1 MGLTAAEPRRGPH
14 RTGRRCMTGQT
25 DPGSI
30 HPVRRVVS
38 ELEVS
43 AGLDSLIGGP
53 WMKSMTLL
61 VAALLLAG
69 TLISCSQSGQD
80 EAATASVTELT
91 TFAQKSSYAIGV
103 NVASSLSQVKDDLDQ
118 AAFFQGLRDALAG
131 RDLLLSDEE
140 AQQVMQEFTKN
151 MQTRQAADRSA
162 ASTRNLEEGRAFLA
176 KNKEQEG
183 VITTAS
189 GLQYRVLREGTG
201 PSPKATDR
209 VTVNYSGKLI
219 DGTEFDSSYKRGEPA
234 TFAVNG
240 VIKGWSEALQL
251 MKVGGKYE
259 LFIPSDL
266 AYGERGAGQS
276 IGPNATLIFE
286 VELLKIED

>member
-1 MGLTAAEPRRGPH
+1 
-14 RTGRRCMTGQT
+14 
-25 DPGSI
+25 
-30 HPVRRVVS
+30 
-38 ELEVS
+38 
-43 AGLDSLIGGP
+43 
-53 WMKSMTLL
+53 MKSIALL
-61 VAALLLAG
+61 VAALLLTG

-162 ASTRNLEEGRAFLA
+162 ASTRNQEEGRAFLA

-240 VIKGWSEALQL
+240 VIKGWTEALQL